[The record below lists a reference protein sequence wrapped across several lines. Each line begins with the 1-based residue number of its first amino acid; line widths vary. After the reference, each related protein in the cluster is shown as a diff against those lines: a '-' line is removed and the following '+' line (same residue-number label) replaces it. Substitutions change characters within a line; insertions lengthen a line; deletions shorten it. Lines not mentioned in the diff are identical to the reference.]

1 MANNIINRHS
11 TINVD
16 SSLGVILSS
25 NNSQINHTG
34 AGNLEIHTLGTL
46 NIGATGAINFTSDV
60 NFNSDPTFNSDLTL
74 GKQDNVVKYFYLEN
88 SSNNTKH
95 WRVSVDST
103 GNLNFEKYNGAAWV
117 NKMNLQ

>member
-16 SSLGVILSS
+16 SSSGIVLSS
-25 NNSQINHTG
+25 NNTQINHTG
-34 AGNLEIHTLGTL
+34 AGTFQINSTGDISINPTGNLNINGDFNQTGDITLG
-46 NIGATGAINFTSDV
+46 NN
-60 NFNSDPTFNSDLTL
+60 
-74 GKQDNVVKYFYLEN
+74 DNVVRYFYLEN

-95 WRVSVDST
+95 WRVAVDAN
-103 GNLNFEKYNGAAWV
+103 GILNFEKYNGTSWV